1 MPLTTQ
7 TCDPPP
13 APVLLLP
20 GVCDTRGRGPVFRPA
35 GAVISLIIP
44 APPAP
49 THNAGGGSTPPKKMD
64 EGNLARLA
72 MKTPED
78 ADWAGVLRL
87 PVRGPEGVVVVGVFD
102 KANAALRTEFYAQQ
116 ANKTGPAGA
125 TIYSRQARTGA
136 GAGFRLGMDFLPNA
150 SGWPRVL
157 DAIRASGHADGQ
169 IFATC
174 SMRHCS

>member
-1 MPLTTQ
+1 
-7 TCDPPP
+7 
-13 APVLLLP
+13 
-20 GVCDTRGRGPVFRPA
+20 
-35 GAVISLIIP
+35 
-44 APPAP
+44 
-49 THNAGGGSTPPKKMD
+49 
-64 EGNLARLA
+64 

-116 ANKTGPAGA
+116 AKKNGPAGA
-125 TIYSRQARTGA
+125 TCYSRQARTGA
-136 GAGFRLGMDFLPNA
+136 GAGFCLGMDFLPNA

-169 IFATC
+169 IFVVQSGRGSGSKSAPVFFRQFGCQCGSKPKPSKKKFDIGANGLAGGLKSQSLRQSQSSRWFVATIFEAGFAP
-174 SMRHCS
+174 